1 MVVAPGVSDGLE
13 GTKAPPDRVGRGL
26 RQRVLVA
33 VLAGPRPEQGEAFAI
48 LVVEQVRIDRCV
60 ERGIV
65 ELEREVVAA
74 LFRALRPGRPDLRLM
89 RCTA

>member
-1 MVVAPGVSDGLE
+1 MVAPGVSDGLE

-33 VLAGPRPEQGEAFAI
+33 VLAGPRPELRIALAVF
-48 LVVEQVRIDRCV
+48 VVEQVRVDRCV
-60 ERGIV
+60 EGGIV
-65 ELEREVVAA
+65 ELEREVVGA